1 MQVESIHNIFR
12 AYDIRGIVGTEITD
26 ELSLNIGRAFGS
38 YILNKDKSVVG
49 VSADVRPSSK
59 SLLENLID
67 GLLST
72 GIRVINFNELPTPIS
87 YYSLH
92 NEKINVDAA
101 IQITGS
107 HNPSNYNGFKLT
119 FDSKPF
125 FGEDIQLL
133 YKMILNE
140 DYLES
145 EGELDT
151 YDIISDYNSMIEHK
165 ININKR
171 LKVAID
177 CGNAAGCLVAP
188 SLFKKFNIDLYELY
202 CDIDGTFPNHHPDPT
217 VDSNLVDLQK
227 FVLENGCDLGIAFDG
242 DADRIVAI
250 DEKGG
255 IIRSD
260 ILMTIFLSSIVE
272 PGDSIVYDVKC
283 SKALEDMIKRYKGN
297 PVMWKTGHSLI
308 KNKMKEEK
316 AKLGGEMSGHI
327 FFADDYFGYDD
338 AIYVGL
344 RLVELL
350 SDHEQ
355 KLSEIVSKTPKY
367 YSTPELRLDCIDD
380 NQKVQIMSDVFDH
393 FSSIYEYSDIDG
405 IRLEL
410 PDGWALIRC
419 SNTQPV
425 IVCRVEAM
433 SEKSL
438 QKYKDLVIDKLLSL
452 GVKINEDF

>member
-92 NEKINVDAA
+92 DEKINVDAA